1 MQKTGWCV
9 GLFAAMLMVC
19 PLSRA
24 QNASA
29 TLSGR
34 IVDSQGAAVGAAKI
48 TVTNQQLGID
58 REVLANESGLFVIT
72 NLPPGGYAVRIE
84 MPGFA
89 TKDYSNV
96 VLEVGQSVTLDTAL
110 SPSGVNATQT
120 VQASVEQINK
130 STSVVDGVIDHQVI
144 ENLPLNGRN
153 YLELAL
159 LIPGNA
165 PAPNFDP
172 TKTNT
177 VLISSAGQIGRGGS
191 VTIDGADNNDDVV
204 GGSLENISED
214 AVQEF
219 QIATNRFSAEQGRSG
234 SSIINVVTKSGTNQL
249 HGSGSFFF
257 RDRVLQG
264 LPATFDRSDPTPP
277 FDREQYSAALGGPIK
292 EDKAWWFSSFEYR
305 NQNGALL
312 VGDRDTANQ
321 TITSGLAP
329 APLTDLLATERGD
342 WAISNSN
349 QLTLRYTLERANDT
363 GASPLTAAIG
373 SASERQQ
380 SSNHYQAF
388 LSTWTSEISARTI
401 NRFSFSV
408 NNYINRIEPVTPG
421 PELDFP
427 SIQEGASF
435 RVPQITNLNRLQFSD
450 SLSFLKG
457 SHSIHVGVDVQRL
470 DAGFILGVF
479 QQGDIEYAENF
490 PDFDRNKDGVVN
502 DNDLLIAVTLRS
514 ATPTRPLLLPN
525 ADNTYASGFF
535 QDDWRIGKHLML
547 NMGLRYEIDTD
558 VKDVSRVDQLNPL
571 ILPFLSGTRHPDEHD
586 FGPRIGFNW
595 SPGDGR
601 TSIHG
606 GYGIYYDRVTLE
618 IESLERGLNG
628 SALAVEVREGNVNFL
643 NSQGQFLPGAPTT
656 ANPFTGP
663 IIPGAG
669 AGGIDIID
677 NHLRNPMVQQT
688 NLGIEREI
696 PGGIVV
702 RADYL
707 HNLGTHFIIGR
718 TIGTVFNPVVGGPD
732 SVINLESSVNTKY
745 DGLLTSVEKRFSHN
759 IQFQA
764 SYTLSKAFNYS
775 NDDQIPFGNGPI
787 DSNNLRLE
795 YGPAPMDQRHR
806 FTFAGVFDLPKGFM
820 LAPIWVLASG
830 VPMDILVPDGSERI
844 PELQRNAGGR
854 LFHNGAQ
861 LNQFI
866 ESLNASGGFEGQPLP
881 LVNPNARFNDSF
893 NSFDLRLS
901 RSFHLGE
908 RATIQP
914 VAEVFNLFNVT
925 NILGTTNQNY
935 SGFANVLVRD
945 SNNPAD
951 PGYLK
956 SSSFGQP
963 VTTAGGVFGSGG
975 PRAFQLA
982 VKLVF

>member
-1 MQKTGWCV
+1 MAALAALLCV
-9 GLFAAMLMVC
+9 FCTLVG
-19 PLSRA
+19 A
-24 QNASA
+24 QQGTS
-29 TLSGR
+29 TLTGR
-34 IVDSQGAAVGAAKI
+34 IVDVHDAVVPSARVTA
-48 TVTNQQLGID
+48 TNQARGISRD
-58 REVLANESGLFVIT
+58 GASDEAGIFVIT
-72 NLPPGGYAVRIE
+72 NLPPGSYAVTIE
-84 MPGFA
+84 ADGFA
-89 TKDYSNV
+89 QKQYPNV
-96 VLEVGQSVTLDTAL
+96 VLEVGQHVSLDTVL
-110 SPSGVNATQT
+110 SVGGVNASQT
-120 VQASVEQINK
+120 IQATTELINK
-130 STSVVDGVIDHQVI
+130 SSSVVDGVIDHKVI

-165 PAPNFDP
+165 PAPTFDP

-177 VLISSAGQIGRGGS
+177 VLISSAGQIGRGSS

-204 GGSLENISED
+204 GGSLENVSED

-234 SSIINVVTKSGTNQL
+234 SSIINVVTKSGTNEL
-249 HGSGSFFF
+249 HGTGSFFF
-257 RDRVLQG
+257 RDGVLQG
-264 LPATFDRSDPTPP
+264 LPATFDRNDPTPP
-277 FDREQYSAALGGPIK
+277 FDREQYSAALGGPIVT
-292 EDKAWWFSSFEYR
+292 DKAWWFSSFEYR

-312 VGDRDTANQ
+312 VGDRDTATR
-321 TITSGLAP
+321 TIDTGLAP

-342 WAISNSN
+342 WAVSNNN
-349 QLTLRYTLERANDT
+349 QLTFRYTLERSNDT
-363 GASPLTAAIG
+363 TASPLTAAIG

-380 SSNHYQAF
+380 SSNDYQAF
-388 LSTWTSEISARTI
+388 LSTWTATISARAV

-408 NNYINRIEPVTPG
+408 NNYINNIQPITVG

-427 SIQEGASF
+427 SLQAGASY
-435 RVPQITNLNRLQFSD
+435 RVPQITRLNRLQFSD
-450 SLSFLKG
+450 ALSFLKG
-457 SHSIHVGVDVQRL
+457 SHSIHVGADIQRL
-470 DAGFILGVF
+470 DAGFDLGVF
-479 QQGDIEYAENF
+479 QQGDIVLAEDF
-490 PDFDRNKDGVVN
+490 PDFDRNGDGVVN
-502 DNDLLIAVTLRS
+502 DNDLLIAVALRS

-535 QDDWRIGKHLML
+535 QDDWRVGKHLML

-571 ILPFLSGTRHPDEHD
+571 ILPFLSGKREPDAHD
-586 FGPRIGFNW
+586 FGPRLGFNW

-606 GYGIYYDRVTLE
+606 GYGIYYDRVILE

-628 SALAVEVREGNVNFL
+628 SALAVEVHVGNVAFL
-643 NSQGQFLPGAPTT
+643 NPQTGAFLPGAPTL

-669 AGGIDIID
+669 AGGINIID
-677 NHLRNPMVQQT
+677 NHMRNPMVQQF
-688 NLGIEREI
+688 NLGIEREL
-696 PGGIVV
+696 PGGLVV

-707 HNLGTHFIIGR
+707 HDLGTHFIIGR
-718 TIGTVFNPVVGGPD
+718 QIGTVFNPVVGGPD

-745 DGLLTSVEKRFSHN
+745 DGLLTSVEKRFSRG

-787 DSNNLRLE
+787 DSNNLPLE
-795 YGPAPMDQRHR
+795 YGPSPTDQRHR
-806 FTFAGVFDLPKGFM
+806 FTFSGVFDLPKGFI
-820 LAPIWVLASG
+820 LAPIWTLASG
-830 VPMDILVPDGSERI
+830 VPMDILLPDGSERI
-844 PELQRNAGGR
+844 PLLQRNAGGR
-854 LFHNGAQ
+854 LFHTGAQ

-866 ESLNASGGFEGQPLP
+866 EQVNSGGGIDGQLLP

-901 RSFHLGE
+901 RSFRLGE
-908 RATIQP
+908 RATLQP
-914 VAEVFNLFNVT
+914 IAEVFNLFNVT

-945 SNNPAD
+945 SNTPGD

-982 VKLVF
+982 LKVMF